1 MQHSAITS
9 DRDYDRVERA
19 IRFIADHRLEQPS
32 LEEVADAMGVS
43 PFHAQ
48 RVFSSWAGVSPKRF
62 LGLLT
67 VEHAKSLLRA
77 DESVLGAAFEVGL
90 SGGSRLHDLFVG
102 FEAIT
107 PGEYK
112 SMGAD
117 LVLRWGVH
125 ETPFG
130 PALFVASERGLARL
144 TFLDGGH
151 LDHAL
156 AEAKADWPLSRFVED
171 AEATRGMAAAAFG
184 PRDGRGTVAAVRQG
198 HAVPDPGLARA
209 DAGARGHRH
218 QLRRPR
224 RRARPPRRRARRR
237 PRLRRQPHRRPHPL
251 PPRDPRDRRARRI
264 SVGPG
269 AQAGGAGLGECA
281 ALQGGGRAP
290 SRLSPA
296 RW

>member
-1 MQHSAITS
+1 MNATATVSG
-9 DRDYDRVERA
+9 RDYDRVERA

-32 LEEVADAMGVS
+32 LDEVADAMGVS

-48 RVFSSWAGVSPKRF
+48 RVFRSWAGVSPKRF

-112 SMGAD
+112 SRGAD

-130 PALFVASERGLARL
+130 PGLFVASERGLARL
-144 TFLDGGH
+144 AFLDGGH

-156 AEAKADWPLSRFVED
+156 AEASSDWPLSRFVED
-171 AEATRGMAAAAFG
+171 ATATAALAAAAFS
-184 PRDGRGTVAAVRQG
+184 PRSEAAPLRLFAKGTPFQIQVWRALMRVPAGSATSYGDLAAELGRRGA
-198 HAVPDPGLARA
+198 ARA
-209 DAGARGHRH
+209 VGRACGANRIGVLIPCHRVIRETGALGGYQWGLERKQAVLAWESARRLQSEGAR
-218 QLRRPR
+218 L
-224 RRARPPRRRARRR
+224 
-237 PRLRRQPHRRPHPL
+237 
-251 PPRDPRDRRARRI
+251 
-264 SVGPG
+264 
-269 AQAGGAGLGECA
+269 AG
-281 ALQGGGRAP
+281 
-290 SRLSPA
+290 
-296 RW
+296 